1 MAHSTRRPDLG
12 HAHGT
17 KPDRGAASGH
27 TPEDHAEHRRR
38 RPQAPSRLPAH
49 LDPTEK
55 ARPRD
60 TDRSGA

>member
-1 MAHSTRRPDLG
+1 MAHVTGKHDLG
-12 HAHGT
+12 QAHGR

-27 TPEDHAEHRRR
+27 TPRDHAEHRRR
-38 RPQAPSRLPAH
+38 PTPSSRLPDH
-49 LDPTEK
+49 VDPTEK